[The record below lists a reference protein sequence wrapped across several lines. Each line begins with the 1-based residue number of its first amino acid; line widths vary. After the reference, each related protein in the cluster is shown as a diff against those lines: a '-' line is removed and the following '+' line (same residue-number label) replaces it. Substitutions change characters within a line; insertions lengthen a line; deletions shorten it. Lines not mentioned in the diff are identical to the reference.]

1 MSARRSATAQRR
13 FERTRRLLFSL
24 FRNQRVDELLGTTLS
39 TSLLRNRFVLILRT
53 QIRAVARF
61 FLMLNLFVNLLPMN
75 RDVSGR
81 FHTKTNTIASYV
93 HNRNDYI
100 VANVDTLILIS

>member
-1 MSARRSATAQRR
+1 
-13 FERTRRLLFSL
+13 
-24 FRNQRVDELLGTTLS
+24 
-39 TSLLRNRFVLILRT
+39 
-53 QIRAVARF
+53 
-61 FLMLNLFVNLLPMN
+61 MLNLFVNLLPMN

-81 FHTKTNTIASYV
+81 FHPKTNTIASYV